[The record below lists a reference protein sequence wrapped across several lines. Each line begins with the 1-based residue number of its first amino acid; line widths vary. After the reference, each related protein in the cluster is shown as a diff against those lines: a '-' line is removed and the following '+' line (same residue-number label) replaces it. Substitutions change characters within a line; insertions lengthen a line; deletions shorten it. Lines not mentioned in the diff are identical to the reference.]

1 MKLECAN
8 SSTSSK
14 DRILK
19 ISGLVVLLA
28 ALMALAACSKGDATK
43 SSGPPPSVPV
53 VVASAGQQD
62 IPVMI
67 TAIGTVQPFTTV
79 QVKSMVAAQI
89 DKVHFT
95 QGQDLKKGQLLFTL
109 DKRSFEADL
118 QKAIGAMAKDKASA
132 ENAAVEAKRYAAL
145 LKEGVVAQ
153 QQYDQMQSQAAQMA
167 AAVESDQ
174 AAVQSAKVNL
184 QYTNI
189 YSPVDGR
196 AGDVLVHE
204 GNLVKANDVPLVVIN
219 QITPIYAEFNIPEQQ
234 LPDVKQYMA
243 RGSLVVDAGLP
254 NVQGAL
260 AKGKL
265 TFVDN
270 MVDRQTGTIALKATF
285 QNTDRKLWPG
295 QFVNIAMQLTTLSKA
310 VTVPS
315 QAVQNGQQGTYV
327 YVIKPDKTA
336 EARQVALGVLFGNQQ
351 VIKTGVNAGETVVTD
366 GQMRIAPGTRVDAK
380 TADAPQNPAQQ
391 QDKQTATTAEKR

>member
-1 MKLECAN
+1 MKSERAN
-8 SSTSSK
+8 SS
-14 DRILK
+14 RVWMLK
-19 ISGLVVLLA
+19 LSGLAVLLA
-28 ALMALAACSKGDATK
+28 VVMALAACSKSDAK
-43 SSGPPPSVPV
+43 KASGPPPSVPV
-53 VVASAGQQD
+53 VVTTASQQD
-62 IPVMI
+62 IPVVVS
-67 TAIGTVQPFTTV
+67 AIGTVQPFTTV

-95 QGQDLKKGQLLFTL
+95 QGQDVKKGQLLFTL
-109 DKRSFEADL
+109 DKRGFEADL
-118 QKAIGAMAKDKASA
+118 QKAIGTMTKDKASA

-174 AAVQSAKVNL
+174 AAVQAAKVNL
-184 QYTNI
+184 QYTDI

-196 AGDVLVHE
+196 AGDVLMHE

-219 QITPIYAEFNIPEQQ
+219 QITPIYAEFNVPEQQ
-234 LPDVKQYMA
+234 LPEVKQFMSQ
-243 RGSLVVDAGLP
+243 GTLVVDASFP
-254 NVQGAL
+254 NQQGTV

-295 QFVNIAMQLTTLSKA
+295 QFVNIAMQLTKLNKA

-336 EARQVALGVLFGNQQ
+336 EARQVALGVLYGNQQ
-351 VIKTGVNAGETVVTD
+351 VIKSGVNAGETVVTD

-391 QDKQTATTAEKR
+391 QDKQTETTAEKR

>member
-1 MKLECAN
+1 M
-8 SSTSSK
+8 SSVGGEFLLSK
-14 DRILK
+14 RSILK
-19 ISGLVVLLA
+19 TSGWAMLLA
-28 ALMALAACSKGDATK
+28 VVIGLAACSKGDAK
-43 SSGPPPSVPV
+43 KASGPPPSVPV
-53 VVASAGQQD
+53 VVTTAGQQNV
-62 IPVMI
+62 PVVI
-67 TAIGTVQPFTTV
+67 SAIGTVQPFTTV

-89 DKVHFT
+89 DHVHFT
-95 QGQDLKKGQLLFTL
+95 QGQDVRKGQLLFTL

-118 QKAIGAMAKDKASA
+118 QKAVGALAKDKASA

-153 QQYDQMQSQAAQMA
+153 QQYDQMQSTAAQMA

-174 AAVQSAKVNL
+174 AAVQAAKVNL

-234 LPDVKQYMA
+234 LPEVKQFMQ
-243 RGSLVVDAGLP
+243 RGTLTVDASFP
-254 NVQGAL
+254 NQQGTV

-270 MVDRQTGTIALKATF
+270 AVDRQTGTIALKATF

-295 QFVNIAMQLTTLSKA
+295 QFVNIGMQLTTLNKA

-336 EARQVALGVLFGNQQ
+336 EARQVALGVLYGNQQ
-351 VIKTGVNAGETVVTD
+351 VIKSGVNAGETVVTD

-380 TADAPQNPAQQ
+380 TADAPANPAQQ

>member
-1 MKLECAN
+1 MKVVRTN
-8 SSTSSK
+8 SSPVMRSRNLFK
-14 DRILK
+14 VGGWAVLFLALL
-19 ISGLVVLLA
+19 GLV
-28 ALMALAACSKGDATK
+28 ACAKGDAK
-43 SSGPPPSVPV
+43 KASGPPPSVPV
-53 VVASAGQQD
+53 VVTTAAQQN
-62 IPVMI
+62 IPVVI
-67 TAIGTVQPFTTV
+67 SAIGTVQPYTTV

-89 DKVHFT
+89 DKVNFT
-95 QGQDLKKGQLLFTL
+95 QGQDVKRGQLLFTL

-167 AAVESDQ
+167 AAVQSDE

-196 AGDVLVHE
+196 VGDVLVQE

-234 LPDVKQYMA
+234 LPDVKQFMA
-243 RGSLVVDAGLP
+243 KGTLTVDASFP
-254 NVQGAL
+254 NQEGKV
-260 AKGKL
+260 AKGRL

-270 MVDRQTGTIALKATF
+270 TVDRQTGTISLKATF
-285 QNTDRKLWPG
+285 ANTDRKLWPG
-295 QFVNIAMQLTTLSKA
+295 QFVNIGMQLTTLDKA
-310 VTVPS
+310 IVVPS

-336 EARQVALGVLFGNQQ
+336 EARQVALGVLYGNQQ
-351 VIKTGVNAGETVVTD
+351 VIKSGVNLGETVVTD

-380 TADAPQNPAQQ
+380 TSTGQQGPA
-391 QDKQTATTAEKR
+391 QDKQTETTAEKR

>member
-1 MKLECAN
+1 MKSVSAN
-8 SSTSSK
+8 SSTA
-14 DRILK
+14 RNRF
-19 ISGLVVLLA
+19 GLQVSAWAVLLI
-28 ALMALAACSKGDATK
+28 ALLGLGSCAKGDAK
-43 SSGPPPSVPV
+43 KASGPPPTVPV
-53 VVASAGQQD
+53 VVTTAAQQNV
-62 IPVMI
+62 PVVI
-67 TAIGTVQPFTTV
+67 SAIGTVQPYTTV

-89 DKVHFT
+89 DKVNFT
-95 QGQDLKKGQLLFTL
+95 QGQDVKKGQLLFSL

-118 QKAIGAMAKDKASA
+118 QKALGALAKDKASA

-167 AAVESDQ
+167 AAVTSDE

-219 QITPIYAEFNIPEQQ
+219 QITPIYAEFTVPEQQ
-234 LPDVKQYMA
+234 LPEVKQFMA
-243 RGSLVVDAGLP
+243 KGTLTVDASFP
-254 NVQGAL
+254 NQQGTV

-270 MVDRQTGTIALKATF
+270 AVDRQTGTIALKATF
-285 QNTDRKLWPG
+285 ANTDKKLWPG
-295 QFVNIAMQLTTLSKA
+295 QFVNVGMQLTTLDKA
-310 VTVPS
+310 VVVPS

-336 EARQVALGVLFGNQQ
+336 EARQVALGILYGNQQ
-351 VIKTGVNAGETVVTD
+351 VIKSGVNPGETVVTD

-380 TADAPQNPAQQ
+380 TANAPQNATQ
-391 QDKQTATTAEKR
+391 QDKQTETTAEKR

>member
-1 MKLECAN
+1 MKLEGTD
-8 SSTSSK
+8 SSTTRNST
-14 DRILK
+14 RLRLK
-19 ISGLVVLLA
+19 VCGWAVLLV
-28 ALMALAACSKGDATK
+28 ALLALGACAKGDAK
-43 SSGPPPSVPV
+43 KASGPPPSVPV
-53 VVASAGQQD
+53 VVTTAAEQN
-62 IPVMI
+62 IPVVI
-67 TAIGTVQPFTTV
+67 TAIGTVQPYTTV

-89 DKVHFT
+89 DKVNFT
-95 QGQDLKKGQLLFTL
+95 QGQDVKKGQLLFTL

-167 AAVESDQ
+167 AAVQSDE
-174 AAVQSAKVNL
+174 AAVQAAKVNL

-196 AGDVLVHE
+196 VGDVLVQE

-219 QITPIYAEFNIPEQQ
+219 QITPIYTEFNIPEQQ
-234 LPDVKQYMA
+234 LPEVKQFMS
-243 RGSLVVDAGLP
+243 RGSLTVDASFP
-254 NVQGAL
+254 NQQGTV

-265 TFVDN
+265 TFIDN
-270 MVDRQTGTIALKATF
+270 AVDRQTGTISLKATF
-285 QNTDRKLWPG
+285 QNADRKLWPG
-295 QFVNIAMQLTTLSKA
+295 QFVNIGMQLTTLDKA
-310 VTVPS
+310 VVVPS

-327 YVIKPDKTA
+327 YVIKSDKTA
-336 EARQVALGVLFGNQQ
+336 EARQVALGVLYGNQQ
-351 VIKTGVNAGETVVTD
+351 VIKSGVNPGETVVTD

-380 TADAPQNPAQQ
+380 TATGQGPA
-391 QDKQTATTAEKR
+391 QDKQTETTAEKR